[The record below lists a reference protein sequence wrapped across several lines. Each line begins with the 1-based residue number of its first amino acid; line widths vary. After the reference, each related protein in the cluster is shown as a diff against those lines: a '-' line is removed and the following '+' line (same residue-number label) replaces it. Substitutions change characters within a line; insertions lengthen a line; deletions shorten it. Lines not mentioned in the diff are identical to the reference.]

1 VPANRLA
8 APETQMKLRSLLF
21 VPGDRPDRVQ
31 RGAACGAD
39 ALILDLEDAVAIEA
53 KAEARTHVV
62 ASLNQRP
69 RPIPYFVRVN
79 ALSSRFLDEDLRAIA
94 DCFPDGIVLPKAE
107 GVASISELIQRM
119 QTLGLSCPVLPIAT
133 ETAAAIFHLGEYA
146 TVAGNLVGLTWGV
159 EDLSSAIGAESARDA
174 DQRFTAPFE
183 AVRSLALFAAHA
195 AAVPAIETVFPEFR
209 DLDGLATYAQRA
221 ARDGFTGMLAIHP
234 TQIPAIQAAFTPS
247 PALIERSR
255 RIVAAFA
262 KHPGA
267 GVLQIDGAMVDA
279 PHLKQAQRV
288 LSRVAD
294 EDP

>member
-1 VPANRLA
+1 
-8 APETQMKLRSLLF
+8 MKLRSLLF

-53 KAEARTHVV
+53 KAEARRCV
-62 ASLNQRP
+62 AAALREGP
-69 RPIPYFVRVN
+69 RPVPYFVRVN
-79 ALSSRFLDEDLRAIA
+79 ALSSGLLDEDLKAIVA
-94 DCFPDGIVLPKAE
+94 WLPDGIVLPKAE
-107 GVASISELIQRM
+107 GAASVNELVRRM
-119 QTLGLSCPVLPIAT
+119 QSLGLSCPVLPIAT
-133 ETAAAIFHLGEYA
+133 ETAAAIFHLAEYA
-146 TVAGNLVGLTWGV
+146 AVAANLLGLTWGA
-159 EDLSSAIGAESARDA
+159 EDLCAAIGAQSARDA
-174 DQRFTAPFE
+174 DQRFTGPVE
-183 AVRSLALFAAHA
+183 MVRSLALFAAHA

-209 DLDGLATYAQRA
+209 DLNGLASYAQRA

-234 TQIPAIQAAFTPS
+234 TQIPAIHAAFAPS

-262 KHPGA
+262 QHPGA

-294 EDP
+294 EDLQ